1 MAKNKVEV
9 FLRKPEGD
17 EQILLDGINARK
29 IETKQDIKD
38 KPCILINRS
47 NQPEYYIYDNEKRMI
62 SPKASLPLG
71 DEEKLDKDS
80 ISSKNLIVKK
90 VSK

>member
-9 FLRKPEGD
+9 FLKRPEGD

-29 IETKQDIKD
+29 IETKPDDKV

-62 SPKASLPLG
+62 SPKAELPLG
-71 DEEKLDKDS
+71 DEDKLEKKSLN
-80 ISSKNLIVKK
+80 KNLIVKK